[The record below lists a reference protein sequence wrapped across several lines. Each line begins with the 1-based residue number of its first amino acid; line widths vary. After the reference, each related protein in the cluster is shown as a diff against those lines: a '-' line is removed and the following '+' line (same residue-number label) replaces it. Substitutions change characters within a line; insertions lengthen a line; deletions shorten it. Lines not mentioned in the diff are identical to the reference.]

1 MTRWLFI
8 FILLVPLIGFAK
20 GVEDADI
27 NAILTKAHTLYK
39 DDNTGA
45 NADYIPA
52 LAK

>member
-1 MTRWLFI
+1 MTRWMFI
-8 FILLVPLIGFAK
+8 FTLLVPLVGFAN

-27 NAILTKAHTLYK
+27 NAIFTKIYALYK
-39 DDNTGA
+39 GDKTGA